1 MTEEQTAEQRGWNK
15 VSAQEFKN
23 QVARVSHSSNTFHK
37 LGTFME
43 ENWVSVGMLS
53 ATEVAKRAGVSQGSV
68 TRFCNELGFAGY
80 SEFSKKWK
88 ESIYEPLSAPD
99 RLKNIRGEHA
109 DLARMIEV
117 EQENLNR
124 LPEIVSGEAYRKIV
138 KAMTDRK
145 KIVLLSA
152 RISATLLVQI
162 HYMLSKIRDNVQ
174 IVLPGSP
181 EWNNLILEKPEDTF
195 IFTIMFPRYP
205 NILITEIAALHK
217 AGCEI
222 GLMTNSMLSPLIPHS
237 SYYIEVPVS
246 STSIFDCY
254 GTATVLLNYLVRD
267 IAGQIEN
274 LEERLNRLE
283 TYEKENDTY
292 YRV

>member
-1 MTEEQTAEQRGWNK
+1 
-15 VSAQEFKN
+15 
-23 QVARVSHSSNTFHK
+23 
-37 LGTFME
+37 
-43 ENWVSVGMLS
+43 
-53 ATEVAKRAGVSQGSV
+53 
-68 TRFCNELGFAGY
+68 
-80 SEFSKKWK
+80 
-88 ESIYEPLSAPD
+88 
-99 RLKNIRGEHA
+99 
-109 DLARMIEV
+109 MIEV

-152 RISATLLVQI
+152 RISATLLDQI
-162 HYMLSKIRDNVQ
+162 HYMISKIRDNVQ

-217 AGCEI
+217 AGFEI

>member
-37 LGTFME
+37 LGIFME

-152 RISATLLVQI
+152 RISATLLDQI

-217 AGCEI
+217 AGFEI

-283 TYEKENDTY
+283 IYEKENDTY

>member
-1 MTEEQTAEQRGWNK
+1 MTEEQTAEQRGGNK

-37 LGTFME
+37 LGIFME

-138 KAMTDRK
+138 KAMTNQK

-152 RISATLLVQI
+152 RISATLLDQI

-217 AGCEI
+217 AGFEI

>member
-1 MTEEQTAEQRGWNK
+1 M
-15 VSAQEFKN
+15 SAQEFKN

-152 RISATLLVQI
+152 RISATLLDQI

-195 IFTIMFPRYP
+195 ILP
-205 NILITEIAALHK
+205 
-217 AGCEI
+217 
-222 GLMTNSMLSPLIPHS
+222 
-237 SYYIEVPVS
+237 
-246 STSIFDCY
+246 
-254 GTATVLLNYLVRD
+254 
-267 IAGQIEN
+267 
-274 LEERLNRLE
+274 
-283 TYEKENDTY
+283 
-292 YRV
+292 

>member
-1 MTEEQTAEQRGWNK
+1 
-15 VSAQEFKN
+15 
-23 QVARVSHSSNTFHK
+23 
-37 LGTFME
+37 ME
-43 ENWVSVGMLS
+43 
-53 ATEVAKRAGVSQGSV
+53 
-68 TRFCNELGFAGY
+68 
-80 SEFSKKWK
+80 
-88 ESIYEPLSAPD
+88 
-99 RLKNIRGEHA
+99 GEHLRTA
-109 DLARMIEV
+109 FRTRPAEKYPRGTRRSGTHDRSGTGKLKQAAGNSFRGS
-117 EQENLNR
+117 
-124 LPEIVSGEAYRKIV
+124 LPQDSKSDDGP
-138 KAMTDRK
+138 K

-152 RISATLLVQI
+152 RISATLLDQI

-217 AGCEI
+217 AGFEI

-292 YRV
+292 YRI

>member
-37 LGTFME
+37 LGIFME

-109 DLARMIEV
+109 DLAHMIEV

-152 RISATLLVQI
+152 RISATLLDQI

-217 AGCEI
+217 AGFEI

>member
-1 MTEEQTAEQRGWNK
+1 M
-15 VSAQEFKN
+15 SAQEFKN

-88 ESIYEPLSAPD
+88 QSIYEPLSAPD

-145 KIVLLSA
+145 KSFCCRQEFPPLSWT
-152 RISATLLVQI
+152 RYII
-162 HYMLSKIRDNVQ
+162 C
-174 IVLPGSP
+174 
-181 EWNNLILEKPEDTF
+181 
-195 IFTIMFPRYP
+195 FPKSGTTCRLYCREAP
-205 NILITEIAALHK
+205 N
-217 AGCEI
+217 
-222 GLMTNSMLSPLIPHS
+222 
-237 SYYIEVPVS
+237 
-246 STSIFDCY
+246 
-254 GTATVLLNYLVRD
+254 GTT
-267 IAGQIEN
+267 
-274 LEERLNRLE
+274 
-283 TYEKENDTY
+283 
-292 YRV
+292 

>member
-1 MTEEQTAEQRGWNK
+1 
-15 VSAQEFKN
+15 
-23 QVARVSHSSNTFHK
+23 
-37 LGTFME
+37 ME

-152 RISATLLVQI
+152 RISATLLDQI
-162 HYMLSKIRDNVQ
+162 HYMLSKIRD
-174 IVLPGSP
+174 
-181 EWNNLILEKPEDTF
+181 
-195 IFTIMFPRYP
+195 P

-217 AGCEI
+217 AGFEI

-283 TYEKENDTY
+283 IYEKENDTY